1 MDEKILGQLSYR
13 KNISTNS
20 ILNGKGNVRGS

>member
-13 KNISTNS
+13 KNISNS